1 MASALRS
8 WQGPQ
13 PWCPPLSS
21 WLPEHNPDSETAQT
35 NADRKCKHMTENGL
49 SDSGRRSA
57 ELRYEWQSFLGL
69 LPVLDLRPMDPVLYQ
84 RCLTAVWRSRKSAIS
99 RTDLQQAAGL
109 GFQAETLGFD
119 LLIAQLVRDRI
130 LEPIVS
136 SPFHF
141 QIRRW
146 NWTNPESVYAAD
158 DRLSLIAIS
167 REEQTARF
175 RMVGLLSARISNPRL
190 PEKRVQQIRKERD
203 ELKRIYE
210 ATWLEL
216 ENAIGSKAAEAIR
229 KSVEETTEAGA
240 VQLELPLER

>member
-1 MASALRS
+1 
-8 WQGPQ
+8 
-13 PWCPPLSS
+13 
-21 WLPEHNPDSETAQT
+21 
-35 NADRKCKHMTENGL
+35 MTEKGL

-69 LPVLDLRPMDPVLYQ
+69 LPLLDLRPMDPVLYQ

-99 RTDLQQAAGL
+99 RRDLQRAAGL
-109 GFQAETLGFD
+109 AFQEETLDFD
-119 LLIAQLVRDRI
+119 LLVAQLVREGI

-136 SPFHF
+136 SPFDF
-141 QIRRW
+141 QIRRR
-146 NWTNPESVYAAD
+146 NWTNPESAYAAD
-158 DRLSLIAIS
+158 DRLSLSAIS

-175 RMVGLLSARISNPRL
+175 RMLGLLDARILNPSL
-190 PEKRVQQIRKERD
+190 PQKRVQQIRKERD
-203 ELKRIYE
+203 ELERIYE

-240 VQLELPLER
+240 VQLELPLEKKRNFDLEGEAKCNQ

>member
-1 MASALRS
+1 MA
-8 WQGPQ
+8 
-13 PWCPPLSS
+13 
-21 WLPEHNPDSETAQT
+21 
-35 NADRKCKHMTENGL
+35 ENGL
-49 SDSGRRSA
+49 SDSGCRSA
-57 ELRYEWQSFLGL
+57 ELRHEWQSFLGL
-69 LPVLDLRPMDPVLYQ
+69 LPVLDLRPTDLVLYQ
-84 RCLTAVWRSRKSAIS
+84 RCQTAVWRSRKSAIS

-119 LLIAQLVRDRI
+119 LLIAQLVRDGI

-203 ELKRIYE
+203 ELERIYE

-240 VQLELPLER
+240 VQLELPLVKKNNFDLEGEARCNQ

>member
-1 MASALRS
+1 
-8 WQGPQ
+8 
-13 PWCPPLSS
+13 
-21 WLPEHNPDSETAQT
+21 
-35 NADRKCKHMTENGL
+35 
-49 SDSGRRSA
+49 
-57 ELRYEWQSFLGL
+57 L

-109 GFQAETLGFD
+109 AFQEETLDFD
-119 LLIAQLVRDRI
+119 LLVARLVREGI

-141 QIRRW
+141 QIRRR
-146 NWTNPESVYAAD
+146 NWTNPESAYAAD
-158 DRLSLIAIS
+158 DRLSLSAIS
-167 REEQTARF
+167 REEQRARF
-175 RMVGLLSARISNPRL
+175 RMLGLLDARILNPRL

-203 ELKRIYE
+203 ELERIYE

-240 VQLELPLER
+240 VQLDLPLEKKGNFDLEGEARCNQ

>member
-1 MASALRS
+1 
-8 WQGPQ
+8 
-13 PWCPPLSS
+13 
-21 WLPEHNPDSETAQT
+21 
-35 NADRKCKHMTENGL
+35 MTEKGL

-119 LLIAQLVRDRI
+119 LLLAQLVREEI

-141 QIRRW
+141 QIRRR
-146 NWTNPESVYAAD
+146 NWTNPESAYAAD
-158 DRLSLIAIS
+158 DRLSLSAIS

-175 RMVGLLSARISNPRL
+175 RMLGLLSARISNPRL

-203 ELKRIYE
+203 ELERIYE

-240 VQLELPLER
+240 VQLELPLEKKRNFDLEGEARCNQ

>member
-1 MASALRS
+1 
-8 WQGPQ
+8 
-13 PWCPPLSS
+13 
-21 WLPEHNPDSETAQT
+21 
-35 NADRKCKHMTENGL
+35 MTEKGL

-69 LPVLDLRPMDPVLYQ
+69 LPVLDLQPMDPVLYQ
-84 RCLTAVWRSRKSAIS
+84 RCQTAVWRSRKSAIS
-99 RTDLQQAAGL
+99 RTDLEQSAGL
-109 GFQAETLGFD
+109 AFKQGTLDFD
-119 LLIAQLVRDRI
+119 LLVAQLVREGI
-130 LEPIVS
+130 LEPIIS

-141 QIRRW
+141 QIRRR
-146 NWTNPESVYAAD
+146 NWTNPESAYAAD
-158 DRLSLIAIS
+158 DRLSLSAIS

-175 RMVGLLSARISNPRL
+175 RMLGLLDARILNPRL

-203 ELKRIYE
+203 ELERIYE

>member
-1 MASALRS
+1 M
-8 WQGPQ
+8 
-13 PWCPPLSS
+13 
-21 WLPEHNPDSETAQT
+21 
-35 NADRKCKHMTENGL
+35 
-49 SDSGRRSA
+49 
-57 ELRYEWQSFLGL
+57 
-69 LPVLDLRPMDPVLYQ
+69 
-84 RCLTAVWRSRKSAIS
+84 
-99 RTDLQQAAGL
+99 QQAAGL
-109 GFQAETLGFD
+109 GFQGETLGFD

-203 ELKRIYE
+203 ELERIYE

-240 VQLELPLER
+240 VQLELPLEKKRNFDLEEKQNATSKRG

>member
-1 MASALRS
+1 M
-8 WQGPQ
+8 
-13 PWCPPLSS
+13 
-21 WLPEHNPDSETAQT
+21 
-35 NADRKCKHMTENGL
+35 
-49 SDSGRRSA
+49 
-57 ELRYEWQSFLGL
+57 
-69 LPVLDLRPMDPVLYQ
+69 DLVLYQ

-109 GFQAETLGFD
+109 GFQAETLDFD

-141 QIRRW
+141 QIRRR

-175 RMVGLLSARISNPRL
+175 RMVGVLSARISNLRL

-203 ELKRIYE
+203 ELERIYE

-240 VQLELPLER
+240 VQLELPLEKKRNFDLEGEARCNQ

>member
-1 MASALRS
+1 
-8 WQGPQ
+8 
-13 PWCPPLSS
+13 
-21 WLPEHNPDSETAQT
+21 
-35 NADRKCKHMTENGL
+35 
-49 SDSGRRSA
+49 
-57 ELRYEWQSFLGL
+57 
-69 LPVLDLRPMDPVLYQ
+69 
-84 RCLTAVWRSRKSAIS
+84 
-99 RTDLQQAAGL
+99 LQQAAGL

-203 ELKRIYE
+203 ELERIYE

-229 KSVEETTEAGA
+229 KSVEETTESGA
-240 VQLELPLER
+240 VQLELPLEKKRTFDLEGEARCNQ

>member
-1 MASALRS
+1 
-8 WQGPQ
+8 
-13 PWCPPLSS
+13 
-21 WLPEHNPDSETAQT
+21 
-35 NADRKCKHMTENGL
+35 
-49 SDSGRRSA
+49 
-57 ELRYEWQSFLGL
+57 
-69 LPVLDLRPMDPVLYQ
+69 
-84 RCLTAVWRSRKSAIS
+84 
-99 RTDLQQAAGL
+99 LQQAAGL
-109 GFQAETLGFD
+109 GFRAETLGFD

-203 ELKRIYE
+203 ELERIYE

-216 ENAIGSKAAEAIR
+216 ENAIGSNAAEAIR
-229 KSVEETTEAGA
+229 KSVEETTEACA
-240 VQLELPLER
+240 VQLELPLEKKRNFDLEGEAKCNQ

>member
-1 MASALRS
+1 
-8 WQGPQ
+8 
-13 PWCPPLSS
+13 
-21 WLPEHNPDSETAQT
+21 
-35 NADRKCKHMTENGL
+35 
-49 SDSGRRSA
+49 
-57 ELRYEWQSFLGL
+57 
-69 LPVLDLRPMDPVLYQ
+69 
-84 RCLTAVWRSRKSAIS
+84 
-99 RTDLQQAAGL
+99 LQQAAGL

-119 LLIAQLVRDRI
+119 LLIAQLVRDGI

-136 SPFHF
+136 NPFHF
-141 QIRRW
+141 QVRRW

-203 ELKRIYE
+203 ELERIYE

-216 ENAIGSKAAEAIR
+216 ENAIGSKAAESIR
-229 KSVEETTEAGA
+229 KSVEETTDVGA
-240 VQLELPLER
+240 VQLELPLEKKRNFDLEGEPKCNQ

>member
-1 MASALRS
+1 
-8 WQGPQ
+8 
-13 PWCPPLSS
+13 
-21 WLPEHNPDSETAQT
+21 
-35 NADRKCKHMTENGL
+35 MTEYGL
-49 SDSGRRSA
+49 SDPGCRSA

-69 LPVLDLRPMDPVLYQ
+69 LPVLDLQPMDLVLYQ

-109 GFQAETLGFD
+109 GFQEETLDFD
-119 LLIAQLVRDRI
+119 LLVARLVREGI

-141 QIRRW
+141 QIRRR
-146 NWTNPESVYAAD
+146 NWTNPESAYAAD
-158 DRLSLIAIS
+158 DRLSLSAIS

-175 RMVGLLSARISNPRL
+175 RMLGLLDARILNPRL
-190 PEKRVQQIRKERD
+190 PQKRVQQIRKERD
-203 ELKRIYE
+203 ELERIYE

-216 ENAIGSKAAEAIR
+216 ENAIGSKGADAIR

-240 VQLELPLER
+240 VQLDLPLEKKGNFDLEGEARCNQ